1 MYDVCIQ
8 HISLFLIFSIFLAD
22 LFIVANFATFVIFAL
37 QFLPNK
43 GRLKYEAYTPPQTHS
58 IKSEVFKPTFFRK
71 KWMMKNGLDFFYFEI
86 LLAPSEMLLP
96 STTESAQKD

>member
-1 MYDVCIQ
+1 M
-8 HISLFLIFSIFLAD
+8 
-22 LFIVANFATFVIFAL
+22 IFAL

-58 IKSEVFKPTFFRK
+58 INGLKSEVFKPTFFQLK
-71 KWMMKNGLDFFYFEI
+71 MDDEKWSRFSYFEI

-96 STTESAQKD
+96 STTESAQKG